1 MDQIEQLMDK
11 IAERKLYLNDKNLE
25 QSIWILLDNLNLLK
39 LLLVAETDYSHFF
52 IKLRK
57 LNEKFKGI
65 SKPYH
70 HLFKKTH
77 TVNQ

>member
-39 LLLVAETDYSHFF
+39 FENCNF
-52 IKLRK
+52 K
-57 LNEKFKGI
+57 LNTFE
-65 SKPYH
+65 
-70 HLFKKTH
+70 
-77 TVNQ
+77 N

>member
-39 LLLVAETDYSHFF
+39 SKIA
-52 IKLRK
+52 
-57 LNEKFKGI
+57 I
-65 SKPYH
+65 S
-70 HLFKKTH
+70 
-77 TVNQ
+77 N

>member
-39 LLLVAETDYSHFF
+39 LLLVAETDYSHF
-52 IKLRK
+52 L
-57 LNEKFKGI
+57 
-65 SKPYH
+65 
-70 HLFKKTH
+70 
-77 TVNQ
+77 

>member
-57 LNEKFKGI
+57 LNRVTAKLDSQFLVDD
-65 SKPYH
+65 PAD
-70 HLFKKTH
+70 
-77 TVNQ
+77 